1 MYYSSSHLNNV
12 IFATYSFGMK
22 YVLKGIFSRFVFWMI
37 YFFLLRM
44 VFLTWYQKLIIIEGI
59 SFQETLLTFWN
70 ALPLDISTTCYL
82 LSVSYILLL
91 LRKTTGKEV
100 FLTIDKR
107 FSQLMIWIIAL
118 ISTAEIGLY
127 GEWNSKLSFKAL
139 GYLANPDEVF
149 NSVSTLTFLSLIVVW
164 VLQSIIPITF
174 LNRLVIKDPVP
185 ERRRTL
191 SSGWS
196 VIFMPALI
204 FIGARGGISEIPIST
219 SASYFSQYQLAN
231 HASVNSA
238 YNLMV
243 STMNTTRM
251 GKVNPFTY
259 MPSDVAIQTTI
270 QLHETS
276 CDSTLSILKIAKP
289 NVVFVLLESWSADLI
304 ESLGGEPGITPQ
316 FKALERDGLLFT
328 HFYASGNRTQQA
340 MGSLFAGL
348 PGLPVTTITSYPEK
362 YSSLPSFIQDIK
374 KAGYHTSFWFGG
386 QLIYGNILSFLMH
399 NQFDKIIEGKDLPF
413 DFGRGKLG
421 VHDEYLLRHTA
432 TKLNLYPQPFFTTI
446 FTLSSH
452 SPYDFPM
459 AHHIQWPEME
469 KEFVNSA
476 FYTDRSLGAFFEI
489 ARQQPWY
496 DSTLFL
502 IMGDH
507 SHKTYRN
514 HPLES
519 FEYHKIPLLMYGP
532 ALKDEFRGKSF
543 DQIAG
548 NTDIPATMLA
558 QLGLSSDDY
567 FWSKNVF
574 NTCYRPFAFFEL
586 NDGFGFMTADGY
598 LVWNHV
604 AGRAFQK
611 RIPDSLDTELT
622 NQGKAY
628 MQTLV
633 DEFIGY

>member
-1 MYYSSSHLNNV
+1 
-12 IFATYSFGMK
+12 MK
-22 YVLKGIFSRFVFWMI
+22 YVLKGIFSRFVFWML
-37 YFFLLRM
+37 YFALLRL
-44 VFLTWYQKLIIIEGI
+44 VFITWYQKLINIEGI
-59 SFQETLLTFWN
+59 SFQETLLSFWN

-82 LSVSYILLL
+82 VSVSYILLL
-91 LRKTTGKEV
+91 FRDITGKRF
-100 FLTIDKR
+100 FLTADKL
-107 FSQLMIWIIAL
+107 FGQLMIWVIAL

-127 GEWNSKLSFKAL
+127 TEWNSKLSFKAL
-139 GYLANPDEVF
+139 SYLTNPDEVF
-149 NSVSTLTFLSLIVVW
+149 NSVSTLTFLALVAIW
-164 VLQSIIPITF
+164 VLQAVLPLTF
-174 LNRLVIKDPVP
+174 FNRLVIKNPVP
-185 ERRRTL
+185 ERRKVL
-191 SSGWS
+191 SSGWTL
-196 VIFMPALI
+196 IFMPLLI
-204 FIGARGGISEIPIST
+204 FVGIRGGISEIPIST

-231 HASVNSA
+231 HAAVNSA

-243 STMNTTRM
+243 STLNTTRI
-251 GKVNPFTY
+251 GRVNPFTH
-259 MPSDVAIQTTI
+259 MPAEEAIQITTK
-270 QLHETS
+270 LHETP

-289 NVVFVLLESWSADLI
+289 NIVFLLLESWSADLI

-316 FKALERDGLLFT
+316 FKKLEKDGLLFT

-362 YSSLPSFIQDIK
+362 YSSLPSFVHDLK
-374 KAGYHTSFWFGG
+374 KAGYHSSFWFGG
-386 QLIYGNILSFLMH
+386 QLIYGNILSYLMH
-399 NQFDKIIEGKDLPF
+399 NQFDEIVEGKDLSS

-421 VHDEYLLRHTA
+421 VHDEFLLRHTA
-432 TKLNLYPQPFFTTI
+432 TKLNFYPQPFFSTI

-459 AHHIQWPEME
+459 EHHIQWPETE
-469 KEFVNSA
+469 KEYVNSA
-476 FYTDRSLGAFFEI
+476 FYTDRSVGEFFMI

-507 SHKTYRN
+507 SHKSYKN

-519 FEYHKIPLLMYGP
+519 FEHHKIPLLIYGP
-532 ALKDEFRGKSF
+532 ALKDEFRGKTF

-548 NTDIPATMLA
+548 NTDVPATLLA
-558 QLGLSSDDY
+558 QLGINSNDY

-574 NTCYRPFAFFEL
+574 NSCYQPFAFFEL
-586 NDGFGFMTADGY
+586 NDGFGFMRSDGY
-598 LVWNHV
+598 LVWNQV
-604 AGRAFQK
+604 ANRDFQK
-611 RIPDSLDTELT
+611 KIPDSLETEIT
-622 NQGKAY
+622 MQGKAY